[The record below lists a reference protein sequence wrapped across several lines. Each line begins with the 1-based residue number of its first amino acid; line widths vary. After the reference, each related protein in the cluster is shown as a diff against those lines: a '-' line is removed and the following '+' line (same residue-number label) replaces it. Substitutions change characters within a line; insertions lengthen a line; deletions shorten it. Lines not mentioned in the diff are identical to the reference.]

1 MKAGVIMFE
10 LSKEDVTK
18 TLNNYEKILDRIRE
32 VVCEIGFLTNE
43 YDTLEIEKTEFT
55 EKEVYVVAYDSHYD
69 MYDATGG
76 SFPIEFLFEDA
87 DKHKDWYKKKKEERK
102 RQYEILKQQRQKERD
117 LAELQRLKE
126 KYE

>member
-1 MKAGVIMFE
+1 M
-10 LSKEDVTK
+10 
-18 TLNNYEKILDRIRE
+18 DRVRE
-32 VVCEIGFLTNE
+32 VVCEIGFLTGE

-55 EKEVYVVAYDSHYD
+55 EEKVHVVAYDSHYD

-76 SFPIEFLFEDA
+76 SFPIEFLFEDT
-87 DKHKDWYKKKKEERK
+87 DKHKDWYKKKREEHKKQCELR
-102 RQYEILKQQRQKERD
+102 EQQRQKERE

>member
-1 MKAGVIMFE
+1 MFE

-18 TLNNYEKILDRIRE
+18 TLNNYEKILDRVRE

-87 DKHKDWYKKKKEERK
+87 DKHKDWYKKKREERK
-102 RQYEILKQQRQKERD
+102 KQYEIQEQQRQKERD

-126 KYE
+126 KYEE

>member
-1 MKAGVIMFE
+1 MFE

-18 TLNNYEKILDRIRE
+18 TLNNYEKILDRVHE
-32 VVCEIGFLTNE
+32 VVCEIGFLTSE

-55 EKEVYVVAYDSHYD
+55 EKEVHVVAYDSHYD
-69 MYDATGG
+69 IYDATGG

-87 DKHKDWYKKKKEERK
+87 DKHKDWYKKKKEESK
-102 RQYEILKQQRQKERD
+102 RQYEIQEQQRQKERE

>member
-1 MKAGVIMFE
+1 MFE
-10 LSKEDVTK
+10 LSKEDVIK
-18 TLNNYEKILDRIRE
+18 TLNNYEKILDKVRE
-32 VVCEIGFLTNE
+32 VVHEIGFLTGE

-55 EKEVYVVAYDSHYD
+55 EKNVHVVAYDSHYD
-69 MYDATGG
+69 MYDSTGG

-87 DKHKDWYKKKKEERK
+87 DNHKDWYKKKREEYK
-102 RQYEILKQQRQKERD
+102 RQCELREQQRQKERE